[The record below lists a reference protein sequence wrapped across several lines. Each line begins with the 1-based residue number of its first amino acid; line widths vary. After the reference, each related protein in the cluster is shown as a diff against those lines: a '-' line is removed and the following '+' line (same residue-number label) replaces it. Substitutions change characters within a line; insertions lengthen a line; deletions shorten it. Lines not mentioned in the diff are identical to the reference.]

1 MTNTTP
7 ASICECCQAQHE
19 TKATLRVVICPEVI
33 DPRGFYFACRDEAA
47 CHTRI
52 EEGYEAIPMPSRE
65 EEVEGGRGWYDYDDG
80 SYEKEYD

>member
-1 MTNTTP
+1 MTTTTP

-33 DPRGFYFACRDEAA
+33 DPRGFYLACRDEQA

-52 EEGYEAIPMPSRE
+52 EEGYEAIPMPSRA
-65 EEVEGGRGWYDYDDG
+65 
-80 SYEKEYD
+80 